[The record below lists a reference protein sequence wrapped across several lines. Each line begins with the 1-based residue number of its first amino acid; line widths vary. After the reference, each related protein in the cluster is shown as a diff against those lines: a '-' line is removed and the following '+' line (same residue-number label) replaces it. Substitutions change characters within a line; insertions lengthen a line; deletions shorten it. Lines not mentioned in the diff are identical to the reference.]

1 MSNQGRKKLFNMNE
15 KCVNVSEICFYVYY
29 FKHKLF
35 NTIHKG
41 FIIFMIWL
49 YQTKQSYC
57 LRSLFFLKSVVPIG
71 NKPS

>member
-1 MSNQGRKKLFNMNE
+1 MC
-15 KCVNVSEICFYVYY
+15 KCLRNIYFYLYE
-29 FKHKLF
+29 FKHKPY